1 MSIHIAAPPP
11 KVKTEAWIRL
21 FDLIFSITSIL
32 IFIPLIL
39 LIAVVVKVSSPG
51 PVFFRQQ
58 RIGRFGKTFLLM
70 KFRSMYVDSER
81 HGYLTVGSA
90 DSRIT
95 KVGLW
100 LRRNKLDE
108 LPQLFN
114 ILKGE
119 MSFVGPR
126 PEVKKYVDLYTAE
139 QLVVLSVK
147 PGLTDYASLE
157 FYRESEMLDEVA
169 DSVDPEWYYIH
180 QIMPRKIEMNKCFI
194 ENYSVAEYIK
204 IIFLT
209 QLSVSRFRQFLI
221 RNKVNP
227 KSAVFLIDLA
237 VSVAA
242 MNLAFFLSTDAFAFD
257 AVLFLNA
264 ATACVTIASL
274 LVCKPHNGVIV
285 FSWLHETVKIISS
298 VFFISVVMILLLVIA
313 PVDLAFSFSVSTFII
328 FFFVDVVLL
337 SKYRQLIKILYSL
350 SVADNTFSKAVIYGA
365 GVNSTLFIGL
375 IEQVVSK
382 GFKVVGIIDPERRLS
397 GKRINDIKIYHLN
410 ELDYL
415 INRQQIKKLFF
426 SSENDLNKFVSAR
439 KKSTFGNVSVSLINA
454 SSLTMNIENVN

>member
-1 MSIHIAAPPP
+1 M
-11 KVKTEAWIRL
+11 WIRL
-21 FDLIFSITSIL
+21 LDLIFSIIGIL
-32 IFIPLIL
+32 LFLPLIVS
-39 LIAVVVKVSSPG
+39 IAVVVKTSSPG
-51 PVFFRQQ
+51 PVFFRQK
-58 RIGRFGKTFLLM
+58 RIGRFGKVFYLI
-70 KFRSMYVDSER
+70 KFRSMYIGSEKL
-81 HGYLTVGSA
+81 GYLTVGNA
-90 DSRIT
+90 DTRIT

-100 LRRNKLDE
+100 LRKNKLDE

-139 QLVVLSVK
+139 QLLVLNVK

-157 FYRESEMLDEVA
+157 FYRESEMLNQVA
-169 DSVDPEWYYIH
+169 NNIDPEWYYIH
-180 QIMPRKIEMNKCFI
+180 HIMPRKIDMNKCFI
-194 ENYSVAEYIK
+194 ENYSVAEYMK

-221 RNKVNP
+221 RNNVNP

-237 VSVAA
+237 VSIAA
-242 MNLAFFLSTDAFAFD
+242 MNFAFFLSSDTFGFD
-257 AVLFLNA
+257 AVMFLNA
-264 ATACVTIASL
+264 ATACVTTVSL
-274 LVCKPHNGVIV
+274 FICKPHNGIIV
-285 FSWLHETVKIISS
+285 FSWLHETVKIIAS
-298 VFFISVVMILLLVIA
+298 VFFVSTIMIFLFVIA
-313 PVDLAFSFSVSTFII
+313 PIDLAFSFKASTFII

-337 SKYRQLIKILYSL
+337 SKYRQLIKVLYSL

-426 SSENDLNKFVSAR
+426 SSENDLNAFVSGR
-439 KKSTFGNVSVSLINA
+439 EKSTFQNVSVSLINA
-454 SSLTMNIENVN
+454 SSLTMNLENVN